1 MKPQF
6 VFKEEV
12 PVSLKSE
19 LAIISECLQHLPGW
33 KGSMCPCTWVL
44 SARTRYS
51 CTSTGPFTDGL
62 FLRDWWGNHFCRPSN
77 FQQTLE
83 HSFDDLSHGLYTD
96 VTLVPDDGEG
106 VTCQYCC
113 WGWGCFFGLIKILYV
128 AGKNPRTAPVSCQSF
143 LKQHLQHNFF
153 TESRAYGDSEVSK
166 YGAKQ

>member
-1 MKPQF
+1 MKPRF

-12 PVSLKSE
+12 SVSSMSE
-19 LAIISECLQHLPGW
+19 LAIVSEWLQHLPGW

-62 FLRDWWGNHFCRPSN
+62 FLRDWWGNHLCRPSN

-106 VTCQYCC
+106 VTCQYCH
-113 WGWGCFFGLIKILYV
+113 WRFEVIKLLYV
-128 AGKNPRTAPVSCQSF
+128 PGKNPRTAPVSCQSF
-143 LKQHLQHNFF
+143 PEQHIQHNFL
-153 TESRAYGDSEVSK
+153 TESRAHGDYKSWK
-166 YGAKQ
+166 NGAEQ